1 MTNNEA
7 FKILRELYQQ
17 CCHTDILFH
26 TDETSARCHAVW
38 MAIQALELKI
48 PKKPM
53 YKAIDMYA
61 KNRFRTVSLCPS
73 CAREIV
79 AGDMHCIRC
88 GQAIDWEEET

>member
-1 MTNNEA
+1 MTNKEA

-48 PKKPM
+48 PKKPLRQG
-53 YKAIDMYA
+53 KRHFCPTCG
-61 KNRFRTVSLCPS
+61 KRFENLRPAHCFN
-73 CAREIV
+73 
-79 AGDMHCIRC
+79 GDCH
-88 GQAIDWEEET
+88 QAIDWGDDNDE

>member
-1 MTNNEA
+1 MTNEEA
-7 FKILRELYQQ
+7 INLMGQLKMYISGGGVIDRHL
-17 CCHTDILFH
+17 
-26 TDETSARCHAVW
+26 DEAVQ
-38 MAIQALELKI
+38 MAVEALELKI